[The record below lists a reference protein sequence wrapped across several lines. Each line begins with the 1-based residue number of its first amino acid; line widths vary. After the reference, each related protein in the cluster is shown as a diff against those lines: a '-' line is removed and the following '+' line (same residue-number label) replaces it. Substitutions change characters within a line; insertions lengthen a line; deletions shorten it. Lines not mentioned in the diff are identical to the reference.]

1 MAVKKKAVA
10 SEERKEE
17 LFTLSQLTAAEKFS
31 DRKDV
36 LKAVLSD
43 RKEYSI
49 SEVLK
54 RIDNFMKGKVK

>member
-36 LKAVLSD
+36 LKAVLCD
-43 RKEYSI
+43 RKAYSVG
-49 SEVLK
+49 EVEK
-54 RIDNFMKGKVK
+54 RIEKFMKGKVK

>member
-1 MAVKKKAVA
+1 MAVKKRVVA
-10 SEERKEE
+10 SEEKKEE

-43 RKEYSI
+43 RKAYSI
-49 SEVLK
+49 GEVEK
-54 RIDNFMKGKVK
+54 RIEKFMKGKVK